1 MKLLFVLIA
10 SLMVFAPQSFAQ
22 KDDYSKVN
30 EKNCPEEYFFGSP
43 PHSAEETIAEK
54 MEKTREAQRR
64 QQWVDQVRS
73 GFTELSYEEW
83 VKTYNLL
90 WEDCQKENER
100 KKKGKKG

>member
-1 MKLLFVLIA
+1 MRILIVLMF

-54 MEKTREAQRR
+54 MEKTREAERR
-64 QQWVDQVRS
+64 AHWELKFQL
-73 GFTELSYEEW
+73 GLTELSYEEW

>member
-1 MKLLFVLIA
+1 MRILVTLIF

-30 EKNCPEEYFFGSP
+30 EKNCPAEYFFGSP

-54 MEKTREAQRR
+54 MEKTREAERR
-64 QQWVDQVRS
+64 QQWEASTRS
-73 GFTELSYEEW
+73 GLTELSYEEW
-83 VKTYNLL
+83 VKTCNLV
-90 WEDCQKENER
+90 WEDFQKENER